1 MSSVKEHFHY
11 KKQENLYSNHNIRSL
26 YPSKTIF
33 KKANIFELMAEVKL
47 EKKNKNKSSLKYL
60 SIFAGAAASV
70 VLFYSLY

>member
-11 KKQENLYSNHNIRSL
+11 KKQENLYSNNNIHSL

-33 KKANIFELMAEVKL
+33 KKANIFELMEQANL
-47 EKKNKNKSSLKYL
+47 EKKSKNKDNLKYF
-60 SIFAGAAASV
+60 SIFASIAASI

>member
-1 MSSVKEHFHY
+1 MSSIKEHLHY
-11 KKQENLYSNHNIRSL
+11 KNQENLYNNTRSL

-33 KKANIFELMAEVKL
+33 KKANIFEIMAEANL
-47 EKKNKNKSSLKYL
+47 EKKNKKKSSLKYL

>member
-1 MSSVKEHFHY
+1 MSSIKEHFHS
-11 KKQENLYSNHNIRSL
+11 KNQEKLYNNTRSL
-26 YPSKTIF
+26 CPSKTIF
-33 KKANIFELMAEVKL
+33 KKANIFELMAEANL

>member
-1 MSSVKEHFHY
+1 MPSVKEQFHY
-11 KKQENLYSNHNIRSL
+11 KNQENLYNNNNLRPL
-26 YPSKTIF
+26 YPLKTIF
-33 KKANIFELMAEVKL
+33 KKANIFELMEEVKL